1 MIDTPKTF
9 WKPAANTR
17 SQRLG
22 RTSAEMSRPVWRVNL
37 TTSRLETAR
46 RPRKAW
52 AAVIVR
58 AGSRPAA
65 AVPLVEA
72 ERVEDVLRVEEPL
85 QRRAL
90 HDPVPGCQE
99 EGLA

>member
-1 MIDTPKTF
+1 MIETPKTF

-22 RTSAEMSRPVWRVNL
+22 RTSAEISLPVWCANF

-46 RPRKAW
+46 RPRRAW
-52 AAVIVR
+52 AAVIAP
-58 AGSRPAA
+58 AGSRAAA

-72 ERVEDVLRVEEPL
+72 EGVEDVLRVEEAL
-85 QRRAL
+85 ERRAL
-90 HDPVPGCQE
+90 HDPVLGGE
-99 EGLA
+99 EER